1 VIDMSDRSR
10 HLIAFAGLVV
20 LTALELGVIQLPV
33 ERAARITALSGLAI
47 TKGAIL
53 LFAFMRLPREPRAL
67 RLGLL
72 LPFLLAPAFVV
83 ALMLDAVFRVRVG

>member
-1 VIDMSDRSR
+1 MSARGHR
-10 HLIAFAGLVV
+10 LVAFAGLVA
-20 LTALELGVIQLPV
+20 LTALELVVIRLPV

-47 TKGAIL
+47 TKVAIL
-53 LFAFMRLPREPRAL
+53 LLVFMRLPREPRAL

-83 ALMLDAVFRVRVG
+83 VLMLEAAFRARVG